1 MVKHIIVAYSIRVR
15 IPLMALFNLNPM
27 KKKRVI
33 KDIYYRKIFSIFEF
47 SKVYY
52 SIYSYNKV
60 NFKWKTWVKKYNLN
74 QVYSSRIKN
83 LCSLTGRGKSILR
96 IFKLSRLQV
105 KKQALNKNLVGVIKS
120 SW

>member
-15 IPLMALFNLNPM
+15 IPLMAPFQINHM
-27 KKKRVI
+27 KKKRVV

-52 SIYSYNKV
+52 SIYSYNKI
-60 NFKWKTWVKKYNLN
+60 NFKWKTWVKKYSLK
-74 QVYSSRIKN
+74 QAYSSKIKN
-83 LCSLTGRGKSILR
+83 LCSLTGRGKNILKM
-96 IFKLSRLQV
+96 FKLSRLQV
-105 KKQALNKNLVGVIKS
+105 KKQALNKDLVGVIKS